1 MGSLRLFCSVR
12 THFTDEDLRPREAK
26 WLSVLPSITQV
37 IINVKVNSGGSESDA
52 HKGTDAQEMLSI
64 SHFFFHSSLLPMAL
78 GCLREFNGD
87 GTDGPK
93 GGPAF
98 LQISQNLLEPV
109 LWASF
114 SCSIT
119 FV

>member
-26 WLSVLPSITQV
+26 WLSVLPSITQATLEL
-37 IINVKVNSGGSESDA
+37 NSGGSESDA
-52 HKGTDAQEMLSI
+52 HKRTDAQEMLSI

-78 GCLREFNGD
+78 GFLREFNGD
-87 GTDGPK
+87 GTDEPK

-114 SCSIT
+114 SCSIA